1 MKNCMPRGNAYMRI
15 LFNRMAFVV
24 FLIGMLCYS
33 PEVFSAEHT
42 NNSVNQ
48 TRRVEGTVTNE
59 EGQPIEGVVV
69 SVKNKSTS
77 VSTDE
82 NGQFY
87 LTAPE
92 RAFLVF
98 SHRGYISEEMSLEGQ
113 LNLNVVMK
121 SVASRDAGR
130 DDVFLLY
137 GSQKKDLMTGSFSQI
152 YGEDIETR
160 AVVNNKNRISGL
172 LPGLLIMQSNG
183 EPGDEGANILMR
195 GKRTMRGK
203 GPIILV
209 DGYERSMD
217 LLDPNEIK
225 AVTVLKDA
233 ATCAR
238 YGLRGSNGIIQ
249 VTTRRGNEGR
259 VRVSGHVRGGLKM
272 PTTEPKLL
280 DSYDY
285 ATLYNEARANDG
297 NLPTYSENHLK
308 KYMNARN
315 GIYENEND
323 KYLFPNNN
331 YYKMFTKDLTW
342 QQRYSVS
349 VDGGNKYAKF
359 FVSAGYTNNSGMYN
373 VDKSANT
380 YNTNA
385 DQQAITLRSNVD
397 INVTK
402 RFVMSLDLSGRQ
414 EERQWAGARGS
425 SVSDIFRNMYCTPP
439 NAYPIFQPDVD
450 KATGKPML
458 GGSKD
463 YPKNVYGL
471 LNRSGYSKSLVRNM
485 TATLKLTHK
494 LDFITE
500 GLNVRGEFA
509 FDSWYEMNT
518 NRSKGF
524 KVYGL
529 DVDGEGEAK
538 LNPNGSF
545 KYIETGSDGQMNSGG
560 DYPGSERIMSYR
572 FGFDWARTF
581 GDHSLYAE
589 ALFNQ
594 REKSQE
600 NDRNLPRVYRSYDA
614 RISYQYKAKYLAD
627 INIGVMGSEQFLK
640 SKRYGFF
647 PALSLGW
654 VASNEAFLKDNDIIS
669 FLKLRA
675 SGGET
680 GWDDTGGYFLW
691 YQQFGSSSGPNFGP
705 TAEGTTGWNEGAF
718 ALDNVTWEK
727 ARKYD
732 VGLDVRLFNDRLSF
746 SGDYFYEKNRDIMC
760 APALPYIMGIRFPDF
775 PIGKVKNKGFDLS
788 LGWNDNVGDLNY
800 GLSFIYTRADNEI
813 LAMGEETKAY
823 SYQQRTGKPI
833 DSQWGLIALG
843 LFQNQEEID
852 NSPKQTY
859 TNKVSPGDIKY
870 KDVNGDGVIDNF
882 DEVYLGPNAD
892 INMQW
897 GAKMD
902 LNWRG
907 FDFSVLFTGQN
918 GGWNNITG
926 ESIWEFQANGTVREH
941 HQGRFNPQDPATW
954 ETATYPRLSLSN
966 TQGNQHSS
974 SYWRKSMAQVR
985 LKHIE
990 LGYSVPVSWT
1000 KGVVN
1005 KLRFYVNAYNLCT
1018 WQSTDL
1024 TDTEAKNG
1032 SYIQYPIQKM
1042 INFGLNVSF

>member
-1 MKNCMPRGNAYMRI
+1 MKNCINKENKRV
-15 LFNRMAFVV
+15 LFFFSRVAVAALLV
-24 FLIGMLCYS
+24 GMLSYS
-33 PEVFSAEHT
+33 PNVFSVTHEKT
-42 NNSVNQ
+42 TVNQ
-48 TRRVEGTVTNE
+48 TRRVVGTVTNE
-59 EGQPIEGVVV
+59 EGVPIESVVI
-69 SVKNKSTS
+69 SVKEKSVTAR
-77 VSTDE
+77 TDE

-87 LTAPE
+87 LSVPVNS
-92 RAFLVF
+92 RLVF
-98 SHRGYISEEMSLEGQ
+98 SHNNYISTEIVLENQ
-113 LNLNVVMK
+113 LDLNVELK
-121 SVASRDAGR
+121 SISTRDGQR
-130 DDVFLLY
+130 DEVYLLY
-137 GSQKKDLMTGSFSQI
+137 GSQKKDLMTGSFAQI

-172 LPGLLIMQSNG
+172 LPGLLIMQTNG
-183 EPGDEGANILMR
+183 EPGDEGANIFMR

-249 VTTRRGNEGR
+249 VTTQRGSEGKIR
-259 VRVSGHVRGGLKM
+259 VNGHIRGGFKA

-285 ATLYNEARANDG
+285 ANLYNEARGNDG
-297 NLPTYSENHLK
+297 NSPLYTENHLN

-323 KYLFPNNN
+323 KYLYPNNN
-331 YYKMFTKDLTW
+331 YYEMFTKDITW

-385 DQQAITLRSNVD
+385 EQQAITLRSNVD

-414 EERQWAGARGS
+414 EERLWPGARGN
-425 SVSDIFRNMYCTPP
+425 SVADIFRSMYCTPP

-450 KATGKPML
+450 KATGKQML
-458 GGSKD
+458 GGTKD
-463 YPKNVYGL
+463 YTMNVYGL
-471 LNRSGYSKSLVRNM
+471 LNRTGYSKSLVRNM

-518 NRSKGF
+518 NRSKSF
-524 KVYGL
+524 KVYGIDANL
-529 DVDGEGEAK
+529 DGEPK
-538 LNPNGSF
+538 LTPDGAL
-545 KYIETGSDGQMNSGG
+545 KYIETGTDTQMNSGG
-560 DYPGSERIMSYR
+560 DYPGSERIINIR
-572 FGFDWARTF
+572 FGLDWARTF

-600 NDRNLPRVYRSYDA
+600 NDRNLPRVYRGYDA
-614 RISYQYKAKYLAD
+614 RVSYNYKAKYLAD
-627 INIGVMGSEQFLK
+627 INLGVMGSEQFLK
-640 SKRYGFF
+640 KNRYGFF

-654 VASNEAFLKDNDIIS
+654 IASNEEFLKDNKLIS
-669 FLKLRA
+669 FLKIRA

-691 YQQFGSSSGPNFGP
+691 YQQYGSSGNTQFGP
-705 TAEGTTGWNEGAF
+705 TGIDAGGWNESAF

-732 VGLDVRLFNDRLSF
+732 VGLDLRLFNDRLSF
-746 SGDYFYEKNRDIMC
+746 TGDYFWEKNRDIMC

-775 PIGKVKNKGFDLS
+775 PIGEVKNEGFDLS
-788 LGWNDNVGDLNY
+788 LGWNDHVGDLNY
-800 GLSFIYTRADNEI
+800 GVSFIYTRADNEI
-813 LAMGEETKAY
+813 LEMGEERKAY
-823 SYQQRTGKPI
+823 PYQRRTGKPI

-859 TNKVSPGDIKY
+859 TNTVSPGDIKY
-870 KDVNGDGVIDNF
+870 RDVNGDGVIDNF

-897 GAKMD
+897 GSKLD
-902 LNWRG
+902 LSWKG
-907 FDFSVLFTGQN
+907 LDFSVLFTGQN
-918 GGWNNITG
+918 GGWNNVTG
-926 ESIWEFQANGTVREH
+926 ESIWEFQKNGTVREH
-941 HQGRFNPQDPATW
+941 HLGRFNPEDPSSWAN
-954 ETATYPRLSLSN
+954 ATYPRLSLTN

-974 SYWRKSMAQVR
+974 SYWRTSMAQVR

-990 LGYSVPVSWT
+990 LGYSIPVTWS

-1005 KLRFYVNAYNLCT
+1005 KLRFYVNAYNLLT
-1018 WQSTDL
+1018 WQSTEL

-1042 INFGLNVSF
+1042 VNFGVNVSF

>member
-1 MKNCMPRGNAYMRI
+1 MKNSLHGRCI
-15 LFNRMAFVV
+15 HTFIFLHKITIMA
-24 FLIGMLCYS
+24 FLIGMLCYT
-33 PEVFSAEHT
+33 PKIFSATYEKNIAT
-42 NNSVNQ
+42 QNRN
-48 TRRVEGTVTNE
+48 VEGIVTNE
-59 EGQPIEGVVV
+59 EGLPIKGVLVT
-69 SVKNKSTS
+69 VKNKSISTT
-77 VSTDE
+77 TDE
-82 NGQFY
+82 NGSFFIA
-87 LTAPE
+87 APVKSTI
-92 RAFLVF
+92 VF
-98 SHRGYISEEMSLEGQ
+98 FHKDYIQAEMLLENQITLDIQ
-113 LNLNVVMK
+113 LK
-121 SVASRDAGR
+121 HIDSRDKIS
-130 DDVFLLY
+130 DEVFLLY
-137 GSQKKDLMTGSFSQI
+137 GSQNKDLMTGSYAQI
-152 YGEDIETR
+152 NGKDIETR

-172 LPGLLIMQSNG
+172 LPGLLIMQTNG
-183 EPGDEGANILMR
+183 EPGDEGANIFMR

-203 GPIILV
+203 NPIILV

-249 VTTRRGNEGR
+249 VTTNRGSEGKIR
-259 VRVSGHVRGGLKM
+259 VNGHIRGGLKM
-272 PTTEPKLL
+272 PTTEPRLL

-285 ATLYNEARANDG
+285 ATLYNEARRNDG
-297 NLPTYSENHLK
+297 NSPLYLENHLN

-315 GIYENEND
+315 GIYENEYD

-331 YYKMFTKDLTW
+331 YYEMFTKNVTW

-349 VDGGNKYAKF
+349 VDGGNKFAKF

-373 VDKSANT
+373 IDKNANT

-385 DQQAITLRSNVD
+385 EQNAITIRSNVD

-414 EERQWAGARGS
+414 EERIWPGARGS
-425 SVSDIFRNMYCTPP
+425 SVSDLFRNMYCTPP
-439 NAYPIFQPDVD
+439 NAYPIFQPDID
-450 KATGKPML
+450 KTTNKQML

-463 YPKNVYGL
+463 YTKNVYGL

-485 TATLKLTHK
+485 TATLKLNHQ
-494 LDFITE
+494 LDFITK
-500 GLNVRGEFA
+500 GLNVRAEFA

-518 NRSKGF
+518 NRSKNF
-524 KVYGL
+524 KVYSI
-529 DVDGEGEAK
+529 DADKNGEAK
-538 LNPNGSF
+538 LQQDGSL
-545 KYIETGSDGQMNSGG
+545 KYIETGSDTQMSSGG
-560 DYPGSERIMSYR
+560 DYPGSERILNYR
-572 FGFDWARTF
+572 VGLDWNRTF
-581 GDHSLYAE
+581 GNHNLYAE

-600 NDRNLPRVYRSYDA
+600 NDRNLPRVYRGYDT
-614 RISYQYKAKYLAD
+614 RVSYQYKAKYLAD
-627 INIGVMGSEQFLK
+627 FNMGIMGSEQFLK
-640 SKRYGFF
+640 SNRYGFF

-654 VASNEAFLKDNDIIS
+654 VASNEDFLKENPIIS

-691 YQQFGSSSGPNFGP
+691 YQQFASSSGPAFGP
-705 TAEGTTGWNEGAF
+705 TATGQSGWNEGAF
-718 ALDNVTWEK
+718 ALNNVTWEK

-746 SGDYFYEKNRDIMC
+746 TGDYFYEKNRDIMC

-788 LGWNDNVGDLNY
+788 LSWNDHIGDFNY

-813 LAMGEETKAY
+813 QEMGEEKKAY
-823 SYQQRTGKPI
+823 SYQQRTGKPL

-843 LFQNQEEID
+843 LFQSQEEID

-859 TNKVSPGDIKY
+859 SKIVSPGDIKY
-870 KDVNGDGVIDNF
+870 KDVNGDGVIDNY

-892 INMQW
+892 LNMQW
-897 GAKMD
+897 GSKLD
-902 LNWRG
+902 LSWKN

-926 ESIWEFQANGTVREH
+926 ESIWEFQNNGTVREH
-941 HQGRFNPQDPATW
+941 HLGRFNPDDPSSWAN
-954 ETATYPRLSLSN
+954 ATYPRLSLSN
-966 TQGNQHSS
+966 VEGNHHSS

-990 LGYSVPVSWT
+990 LGYSIPVAWS
-1000 KGVVN
+1000 KGIVN
-1005 KLRFYVNAYNLCT
+1005 NLRLYVNAYNILT

-1032 SYIQYPIQKM
+1032 SYIQYPIMKM
-1042 INFGLNVSF
+1042 VNFGVNVSF